1 LKKNFK
7 ELDKKHMKKIL
18 NRLTQ
23 YETLTEK
30 ESRAIII
37 DISEGKLNTSEI
49 SSFLTIFMIRN
60 ITIEELNGFRKA
72 LIELSLKI
80 DLNEFDPID
89 LCGTG
94 GDEKDTF
101 NISTLASFVTAGSGV
116 KVAKHGNYGVSS
128 SCGSSNVLEYLNLK
142 FNNDSD
148 KIRKAVDKANICFLH
163 APLFHPAMKNVA
175 PVRKELG
182 LKTFF
187 NMLGPMVNPSMPKKQ
202 VVGVYNLELARIYNY
217 LYQTTDI
224 NYNIIHSI
232 DGYDEISLTKGTKVY
247 SRESEFILDSKDFSL
262 KDIDSKNIRG
272 GKDVESSSKIFMDV
286 LNGEA
291 SNDQENVVCANAS
304 LAIAISK
311 DISIIEAFDKAKES
325 IKTKNALKCFNELI
339 NIMK

>member
-1 LKKNFK
+1 
-7 ELDKKHMKKIL
+7 MKKIL

-30 ESRAIII
+30 ESRNIII
-37 DISEGKLNTSEI
+37 EISEGKLNTSEI

-128 SCGSSNVLEYLNLK
+128 SCGSSNVLEHLGLK

-148 KIRKAVDKANICFLH
+148 KIKRAVDKANICFLH

-202 VVGVYNLELARIYNY
+202 IVGVYSLELARIYNY

-232 DGYDEISLTKGTKVY
+232 DGYDEISLTKGTKIY
-247 SRESEFILDSKDFSL
+247 S
-262 KDIDSKNIRG
+262 
-272 GKDVESSSKIFMDV
+272 
-286 LNGEA
+286 
-291 SNDQENVVCANAS
+291 
-304 LAIAISK
+304 
-311 DISIIEAFDKAKES
+311 
-325 IKTKNALKCFNELI
+325 
-339 NIMK
+339 

>member
-1 LKKNFK
+1 
-7 ELDKKHMKKIL
+7 MKKIL

-128 SCGSSNVLEYLNLK
+128 SCGSSNVLEYLDLK

-187 NMLGPMVNPSMPKKQ
+187 NMLGPIVNPSMPKKQ

-272 GKDVESSSKIFMDV
+272 GKDIESSSKIFMDV

-311 DISIIEAFDKAKES
+311 NISIIEAFDNAKES

>member
-1 LKKNFK
+1 
-7 ELDKKHMKKIL
+7 MKKIL

-30 ESRAIII
+30 ESRNIII

-128 SCGSSNVLEYLNLK
+128 SCGSSNVLEYLDLK

-272 GKDVESSSKIFMDV
+272 GKDIESSSKICMDV

-311 DISIIEAFDKAKES
+311 DISIIEAFEKAKES
-325 IKTKNALKCFNELI
+325 IKTKNALNCFNELI

>member
-1 LKKNFK
+1 
-7 ELDKKHMKKIL
+7 MKKIL

-30 ESRAIII
+30 ESRDIII

-128 SCGSSNVLEYLNLK
+128 SCGSSNVLEYLDLK

-247 SRESEFILDSKDFSL
+247 SRESEFILDSEDFNL

-272 GKDVESSSKIFMDV
+272 GKDIESSSKIFMDV

>member
-1 LKKNFK
+1 
-7 ELDKKHMKKIL
+7 MKKIL

-23 YETLTEK
+23 HETLTEK
-30 ESRAIII
+30 ESRDIII

-80 DLNEFDPID
+80 NLNEFDPID

-128 SCGSSNVLEYLNLK
+128 SCGSSNVLEYLDLK

-272 GKDVESSSKIFMDV
+272 GKDIESSSKIFMDV

>member
-1 LKKNFK
+1 
-7 ELDKKHMKKIL
+7 MKKIL

-30 ESRAIII
+30 ESRDIII

-128 SCGSSNVLEYLNLK
+128 SCGSSNVLEYLDLK

-247 SRESEFILDSKDFSL
+247 SRKSEFILDSEDFNL
-262 KDIDSKNIRG
+262 KDIDSENIRG
-272 GKDVESSSKIFMDV
+272 GKDIESSSKIFMNV

-311 DISIIEAFDKAKES
+311 DISIIEAFYKAKES

>member
-1 LKKNFK
+1 
-7 ELDKKHMKKIL
+7 MKKIL

-23 YETLTEK
+23 YETLTEN
-30 ESRAIII
+30 ESRNIII
-37 DISEGKLNTSEI
+37 DISEGKLNTSQI
-49 SSFLTIFMIRN
+49 SSFLTIFMVRN

-80 DLNEFDPID
+80 DLKEFDPID

-128 SCGSSNVLEYLNLK
+128 SCGSSNVLEYLDLK

-187 NMLGPMVNPSMPKKQ
+187 NMLGPMVNPSMPEKQ

-232 DGYDEISLTKGTKVY
+232 DGYDEISLTKDTKVY
-247 SRESEFILDSKDFSL
+247 SRESEFILGSEDFNL
-262 KDIDSKNIRG
+262 KDIDSKNIIG
-272 GKDVESSSKIFMDV
+272 GKDIKSSSKIFIDV
-286 LNGEA
+286 LNGKG
-291 SNDQENVVCANAS
+291 STDQENVVCANAS

-311 DISIIEAFDKAKES
+311 DVSIIEAFNQAKES
-325 IKTKNALKCFNELI
+325 IKTKNALKCFNDLI

>member
-1 LKKNFK
+1 
-7 ELDKKHMKKIL
+7 MKKIL

-30 ESRAIII
+30 ESRDIII

-128 SCGSSNVLEYLNLK
+128 SCGSSNVLEYLDLK

-163 APLFHPAMKNVA
+163 APLFHPALKNVA

-247 SRESEFILDSKDFSL
+247 SRKSEFILDSEDFNL
-262 KDIDSKNIRG
+262 KDIDSENIRG
-272 GKDVESSSKIFMDV
+272 GKDIESSSKIFMNV

>member
-1 LKKNFK
+1 
-7 ELDKKHMKKIL
+7 MKKIL

-30 ESRAIII
+30 ESRGIII

-128 SCGSSNVLEYLNLK
+128 SCGSSNVLEYLDLK

-247 SRESEFILDSKDFSL
+247 SRKSEFILDSKDFSL

-272 GKDVESSSKIFMDV
+272 GKDVESSSKIFMNV

>member
-1 LKKNFK
+1 
-7 ELDKKHMKKIL
+7 MKKVL

-23 YETLTEK
+23 YETLTED
-30 ESRAIII
+30 ESRNIII
-37 DISEGKLNTSEI
+37 EISEGKLNTSEI

-80 DLNEFDPID
+80 DLEEFDPID

-128 SCGSSNVLEYLNLK
+128 SCGSSNVLESLGLN
-142 FNNDSD
+142 FNNDSN
-148 KIRKAVDKANICFLH
+148 KIKEAVDKANICFLH

-202 VVGVYNLELARIYNY
+202 IVGVYNLELARIYNY
-217 LYQTTDI
+217 LYQLTDI
-224 NYNIIHSI
+224 NYNIIHSL
-232 DGYDEISLTKGTKVY
+232 DGYDEISLTGNTKVY
-247 SRESEFILDSKDFSL
+247 SRKSEFILESEDFNL
-262 KDIDSKNIRG
+262 RILTLRI
-272 GKDVESSSKIFMDV
+272 
-286 LNGEA
+286 
-291 SNDQENVVCANAS
+291 
-304 LAIAISK
+304 
-311 DISIIEAFDKAKES
+311 
-325 IKTKNALKCFNELI
+325 
-339 NIMK
+339 

>member
-1 LKKNFK
+1 
-7 ELDKKHMKKIL
+7 MKKIL

-30 ESRAIII
+30 ESRDIII

-128 SCGSSNVLEYLNLK
+128 SCGSSNVLEYLDLK

-175 PVRKELG
+175 PIRKELG

-187 NMLGPMVNPSMPKKQ
+187 NILGPLVNPSSPKYQ
-202 VVGVYNLELARIYNY
+202 LTGVFNLEIARLYGY
-217 LYQTTDI
+217 LFQKTNQIFTILY
-224 NYNIIHSI
+224 SL
-232 DGYDEISLTKGTKVY
+232 DGYDEISLTNQTRVIQKNK
-247 SRESEFILDSKDFSL
+247 ELLINPIDFGVKKL
-262 KDIDSKNIRG
+262 KSNEIIGGNNI
-272 GKDVESSSKIFMDV
+272 KSSAKIFLDV
-286 LNGEA
+286 LNGKGSA
-291 SNDQENVVCANAS
+291 AQKNVVCANAGMAICTVKS
-304 LAIAISK
+304 LSPK
-311 DISIIEAFDKAKES
+311 EGFEKAKES
-325 IKTKNALKCFNELI
+325 LNSGKAKKSFEKLVEISKNE
-339 NIMK
+339 

>member
-1 LKKNFK
+1 
-7 ELDKKHMKKIL
+7 MKKIL

-23 YETLTEK
+23 YETLTEN
-30 ESRAIII
+30 ESRNIII
-37 DISEGKLNTSEI
+37 DISEGKLNTSQI

-80 DLNEFDPID
+80 DLKEFDPID

-128 SCGSSNVLEYLNLK
+128 SCGSSNVLEYLDLK

-187 NMLGPMVNPSMPKKQ
+187 NMLGPMVNPSMPEKQ

-217 LYQTTDI
+217 LYQTTGI

-232 DGYDEISLTKGTKVY
+232 DGYDEISLTNGTKVY
-247 SRESEFILDSKDFSL
+247 SRESEFILGSEDFNL
-262 KDIDSKNIRG
+262 KNISMFSKG
-272 GKDVESSSKIFMDV
+272 YMLHNTIKIEIDNDVPVKMRYKIGD
-286 LNGEA
+286 GYI
-291 SNDQENVVCANAS
+291 DYY
-304 LAIAISK
+304 LAPK
-311 DISIIEAFDKAKES
+311 MED
-325 IKTKNALKCFNELI
+325 
-339 NIMK
+339 

>member
-1 LKKNFK
+1 
-7 ELDKKHMKKIL
+7 MKKVL

-23 YETLTEK
+23 YETLTED
-30 ESRAIII
+30 ESRNIII
-37 DISEGKLNTSEI
+37 EISEGKLNTSEI

-80 DLNEFDPID
+80 NLEEFDPID

-101 NISTLASFVTAGSGV
+101 NISTLASFVTAGTGV

-128 SCGSSNVLEYLNLK
+128 SCGSSNVLESLGLN
-142 FNNDSD
+142 FDNDSN
-148 KIRKAVDKANICFLH
+148 KIKEAVDKANICFLH

-187 NMLGPMVNPSMPKKQ
+187 NMLGPMVNPTMPKKQ
-202 VVGVYNLELARIYNY
+202 IVGVYNLELARIYNY
-217 LYQTTDI
+217 LYQLTDI
-224 NYNIIHSI
+224 NYNIIHSL
-232 DGYDEISLTKGTKVY
+232 DGYDEISLTGNTKVY
-247 SRESEFILDSKDFSL
+247 SRKSEFILESEDFNL
-262 KDIDSKNIRG
+262 KNINPVDIKG
-272 GKDVESSSKIFMDV
+272 GIDIKSSAKIFMNV
-286 LNGEA
+286 LNGDG

-311 DISIIEAFDKAKES
+311 KILILDAFEEAKES
-325 IKTKNALKCFNELI
+325 IKSGKALKCFNNLV

>member
-1 LKKNFK
+1 
-7 ELDKKHMKKIL
+7 MKKIL

-30 ESRAIII
+30 ESRNIII
-37 DISEGKLNTSEI
+37 EISEGKLNTSEI

-128 SCGSSNVLEYLNLK
+128 SCGSSNVLEHLGLK

-148 KIRKAVDKANICFLH
+148 KIKRAVDKANICFLH

-202 VVGVYNLELARIYNY
+202 IVGVYSLELARIYNY

-232 DGYDEISLTKGTKVY
+232 DGYDEISLTKGTKIY
-247 SRESEFILDSKDFSL
+247 SRESEFILESKDFNL
-262 KDIDSKNIRG
+262 QDIDSNKISGGKNI
-272 GKDVESSSKIFMDV
+272 ESSSKIFMDV
-286 LNGEA
+286 LNANA
-291 SNDQENVVCANAS
+291 SLEQENVVCANAA

-311 DISIIEAFDKAKES
+311 NMSIIEAFMIAKES
-325 IKTKNALKCFNELI
+325 IKTKNALNCFNNLI

>member
-1 LKKNFK
+1 
-7 ELDKKHMKKIL
+7 MKKIL

-23 YETLTEK
+23 YETLTEN
-30 ESRAIII
+30 ESRNIII
-37 DISEGKLNTSEI
+37 DISEGKLNTSQI

-80 DLNEFDPID
+80 DLKEFDPID

-128 SCGSSNVLEYLNLK
+128 SCGSSNVLEYLDLK

-247 SRESEFILDSKDFSL
+247 SRESEFILGSEDFNL
-262 KDIDSKNIRG
+262 KDIDSKNIIG
-272 GKDVESSSKIFMDV
+272 GKDIKSSSKIFMDV
-286 LNGEA
+286 LNGKG

-311 DISIIEAFDKAKES
+311 NISIIEGFNEAKES
-325 IKTKNALKCFNELI
+325 IKTKNALKCFNDLI

>member
-1 LKKNFK
+1 
-7 ELDKKHMKKIL
+7 MKKIL

-23 YETLTEK
+23 YETLTEN
-30 ESRAIII
+30 ESRNIII
-37 DISEGKLNTSEI
+37 DISEGKLNTSQI
-49 SSFLTIFMIRN
+49 SSFLTIFMVRN

-80 DLNEFDPID
+80 DLKEFDPID

-128 SCGSSNVLEYLNLK
+128 SCGSSNVLEYLDLK

-187 NMLGPMVNPSMPKKQ
+187 NMLGPMVNPSMPEKQ

-232 DGYDEISLTKGTKVY
+232 DGYDEISLTNGTKVY
-247 SRESEFILDSKDFSL
+247 SRESEFILGSEDFNL
-262 KDIDSKNIRG
+262 KDIDSKNIIG
-272 GKDVESSSKIFMDV
+272 GKDIKSSSKIFMDV
-286 LNGEA
+286 LNGK
-291 SNDQENVVCANAS
+291 SSTDQENVVCANAS

-311 DISIIEAFDKAKES
+311 DVSIIEAFNQAKES
-325 IKTKNALKCFNELI
+325 IKTKNALKCFNDLI